1 MVDKYHSRGQVYL
14 LSACLF
20 RDRVSLCNPVCP
32 GTHPVDQVDLK
43 LKDPSTSASQ
53 VLELK
58 ACATT
63 TQDAKLRQ
71 LLADRIRSLLQDTQL
86 GWRCGGDILLEMGE
100 EE

>member
-58 ACATT
+58 ACSITSHPT
-63 TQDAKLRQ
+63 SGFS
-71 LLADRIRSLLQDTQL
+71 ISLSYPIF
-86 GWRCGGDILLEMGE
+86 R
-100 EE
+100 